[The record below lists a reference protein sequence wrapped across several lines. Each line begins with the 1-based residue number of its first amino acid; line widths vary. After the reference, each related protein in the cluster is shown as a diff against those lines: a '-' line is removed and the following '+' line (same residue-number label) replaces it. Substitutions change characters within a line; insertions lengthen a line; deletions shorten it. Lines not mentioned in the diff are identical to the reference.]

1 MGHTPG
7 PWDKHIL
14 QRLTCGCVIMRST
27 SRAGGAYL
35 VHCDLHTAAPALL
48 AACEHMANAGR
59 FYKFN
64 RDRIKYT
71 CLACGASGDIPRS
84 IQHEEW
90 CIIKEALAAIVQ
102 AKGVGEVSE

>member
-35 VHCDLHTAAPALL
+35 VHCDLHAAAPALL
-48 AACEHMANAGR
+48 AACEEAMG
-59 FYKFN
+59 YLEE
-64 RDRIKYT
+64 Y
-71 CLACGASGDIPRS
+71 GAWLEEYPGGD
-84 IQHEEW
+84 W
-90 CIIKEALAAIVQ
+90 DALVSQIEISIVQ
-102 AKGVGEVSE
+102 AKGKGDQCPTE